1 MNQLKP
7 TDLIPVG
14 HRVIV
19 RPDAVEE
26 VTKSGIVLAA
36 ATTEK
41 EALSQVYGTVLAV
54 GPEANIETP
63 TIAAYILRWL
73 GIRKAWCKVGDRV
86 MYGKYSGLV
95 LADWPD
101 LRVINARDVVAIV
114 K

>member
-1 MNQLKP
+1 MKLKP
-7 TDLIPVG
+7 TNLSPVG
-14 HRVIV
+14 HRIIV
-19 RPDAVEE
+19 QPDAVEE
-26 VTKSGIVLAA
+26 KSDGGIILAA

-41 EALSQVYGTVLAV
+41 EALAQVYGTVLAV

-63 TIAAYILRWL
+63 TLSAYILRWL

-101 LRVINARDVVAIV
+101 LRIINARDVVAV
-114 K
+114 VS